1 MKPGRRSSKKPNM
14 ATANSAKNAANGTS
28 TQGDC
33 NCAWR
38 LRLAPNMPISAP
50 SRAKQSAIGST

>member
-1 MKPGRRSSKKPNM
+1 M